1 MDAAH
6 RIAGRV
12 TVGVTLALLLAACN
26 GGDDPV
32 VTAPTTVAVDDTATP
47 QAAATKS
54 PSPTLA
60 TPTDPATDPGGLATD
75 APDPDGLP
83 PIQQPT
89 STPNAAPDT
98 EEPTGSGQA
107 GWVSD
112 VRVSTVEGYDR
123 IVIVLAEPEIDGVA
137 GWTAEYVEEYVP
149 IGEDV
154 HPDPPGD
161 GTLQL
166 TLRNVALPFDDLGAA
181 FPTGVIPGP
190 GSAITQVDVVG
201 WFEGQQDF
209 VIGTATEGPFR
220 VYSDHPR
227 RIVVEVA
234 HA

>member
-1 MDAAH
+1 
-6 RIAGRV
+6 
-12 TVGVTLALLLAACN
+12 
-26 GGDDPV
+26 
-32 VTAPTTVAVDDTATP
+32 
-47 QAAATKS
+47 
-54 PSPTLA
+54 
-60 TPTDPATDPGGLATD
+60 
-75 APDPDGLP
+75 
-83 PIQQPT
+83 
-89 STPNAAPDT
+89 
-98 EEPTGSGQA
+98 
-107 GWVSD
+107 VSD
-112 VRVSTVEGYDR
+112 VRISTVDGYDR

-220 VYSDHPR
+220 VWSDHPR

>member
-1 MDAAH
+1 MIGSRSRIVRRAA
-6 RIAGRV
+6 
-12 TVGVTLALLLAACN
+12 VGVALFLALAACN
-26 GGDDPV
+26 GDDPV
-32 VTAPTTVAVDDTATP
+32 VDAPPPTAVEVPTVD
-47 QAAATKS
+47 ATKS
-54 PSPTLA
+54 PSPSLS
-60 TPTDPATDPGGLATD
+60 TPTEDAVVAPDPGDLPT
-75 APDPDGLP
+75 DPDGLP

-89 STPNAAPDT
+89 STPNAEPDT

-123 IVIVLAEPEIDGVA
+123 IVILLSEPEIDGVA

-201 WFEGQQDF
+201 WFEGQQDL

-234 HA
+234 HS